1 MGVAEGNQDVLVEA
15 SMNPSDLLEII
26 LSVVATFS
34 AVVIGVGLICIGMSN
49 FIEWMDAE

>member
-1 MGVAEGNQDVLVEA
+1 MGFLA
-15 SMNPSDLLEII
+15 PSISGRGLMLEIV
-26 LSVVATFS
+26 LSVLATFS